1 MQTFIQTVM
10 DEDDF
15 DEFTINKINH
25 SVIIIWTVMTFH
37 LLLLKQDITLLF
49 SHLKQVLSSWT
60 DE

>member
-1 MQTFIQTVM
+1 M